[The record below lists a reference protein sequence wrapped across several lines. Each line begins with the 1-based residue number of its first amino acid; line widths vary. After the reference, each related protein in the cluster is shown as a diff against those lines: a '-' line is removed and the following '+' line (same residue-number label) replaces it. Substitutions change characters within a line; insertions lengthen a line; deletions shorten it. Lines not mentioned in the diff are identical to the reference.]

1 MPIQNSKNI
10 SLGIGN
16 IEFGEYL
23 NGVFQGYQDV
33 GAMKAEANI
42 AIQREVLDFE
52 SGRPLITILQEVI
65 REKVMFK
72 ATLAEIHLATIKM
85 ALGQGNV
92 GSGSIPT
99 FLDGSSTA
107 LRGTLQPGRTNVT
120 SGTILKFGGIATHA
134 FIGLRFTHVKAD
146 GARHIA
152 ELYKASPS
160 GNLTLPFKET
170 DWNLYEVDF
179 RCLADTTKNAGE
191 QYFQLFIEF
200 NDDGSA

>member
-10 SLGIGN
+10 SLGIGT
-16 IEFGEYL
+16 IEFGEYV
-23 NGVFQGYQDV
+23 NGVFTGYVDV

-42 AIQREVLDFE
+42 AIEREVLDFE

-72 ATLAEIHLATIKM
+72 ATLAELKLATVKM

-107 LRGTLQPGRTNVT
+107 LRGTLQPGLTNVV
-120 SGTILKFGGIATHA
+120 SGTILKFGGVATHA
-134 FIGLRFTHVKAD
+134 FIGLRFTHVKSD

-152 ELYKASPS
+152 EFYKASPS
-160 GNLTLPFKET
+160 GNLALPFKET
-170 DWNLYEVDF
+170 DWNLYEINF
-179 RCLADTTKNAGE
+179 RCLADTTKVAGE
-191 QYFQLFIEF
+191 QYFQLFCEF